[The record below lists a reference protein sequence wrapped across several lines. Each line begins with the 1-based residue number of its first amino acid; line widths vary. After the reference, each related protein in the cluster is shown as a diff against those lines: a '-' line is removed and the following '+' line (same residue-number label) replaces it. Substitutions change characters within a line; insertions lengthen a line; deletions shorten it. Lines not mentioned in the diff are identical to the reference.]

1 MVSNPVCPYCSAG
14 DVRRSHARGGERL
27 ARRLFLRK
35 MYRCRG
41 CNRRFGR
48 ISFDLSED
56 QPTLFL
62 WAGIILAVI
71 LIVRIY

>member
-48 ISFDLSED
+48 ISFDLPED
-56 QPTLFL
+56 RPTLFL